1 MASGEEPVQLQ
12 VNLTV
17 NKQDQRT
24 IGMHVQH
31 AEHIEHHSRESSASN
46 ATAFTRPKFN
56 DSYNLYESFKKK
68 GDFKR
73 AYQVVFEKY
82 VLGPAYR
89 GELLVELHKMLL
101 FTEQT
106 QNAAKTRQELIEL
119 IRTSIT
125 TTPEEIQAF
134 AWQLSRKPE
143 ALFNSMTFYYVA
155 AFFYSASPSPVIAVM
170 GIESCVECMQGLVI
184 NLLKADSRLGSIIRD
199 QVIPM
204 IYEMK
209 EMVFSVDGASKADRC
224 KSATCCV
231 HSIEYCHLIV
241 GDHEGREKVLKEA
254 LSAMHKCFGAEYNQ
268 HLVVGL
274 LRNNLAYTYACMSR
288 MEEAEQ
294 YFQLAIKTYKD
305 INELN
310 NPELISRCIKRSE
323 ASLKMIQR
331 MKQ

>member
-68 GDFKR
+68 
-73 AYQVVFEKY
+73 
-82 VLGPAYR
+82 
-89 GELLVELHKMLL
+89 
-101 FTEQT
+101 EQT

>member
-46 ATAFTRPKFN
+46 ATAFTRPSDK
-56 DSYNLYESFKKK
+56 DILKQMSSPLQKVNLTEAFTSKK
-68 GDFKR
+68 
-73 AYQVVFEKY
+73 
-82 VLGPAYR
+82 
-89 GELLVELHKMLL
+89 
-101 FTEQT
+101 QT